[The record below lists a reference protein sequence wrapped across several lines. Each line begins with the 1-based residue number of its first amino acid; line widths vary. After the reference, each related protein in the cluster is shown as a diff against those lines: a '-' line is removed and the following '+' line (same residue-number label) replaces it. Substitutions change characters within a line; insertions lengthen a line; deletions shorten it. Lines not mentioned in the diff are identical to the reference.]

1 MKEADIIQ
9 EAYASNLKASYAVF
23 SVSFLEAAGDKQLQL
38 EAEDRFHLA
47 FTNAKKVKERALAV
61 VLGL

>member
-9 EAYASNLKASYAVF
+9 DAYALSLQASYAVF
-23 SVSFLEAAGDKQLQL
+23 SASYLEAAGDPQRQR
-38 EAEDRFHLA
+38 EAEERFRIALA
-47 FTNAKKVKERALAV
+47 NSKKVKERALAV

>member
-9 EAYASNLKASYAVF
+9 DAYASNLKASYSLF
-23 SVSFLEAAGDKQLQL
+23 SASYLEAAGDQHLQS
-38 EAEDRFHLA
+38 EAEERFRLA
-47 FTNAKKVKERALAV
+47 LANAKKVKERALTI

>member
-9 EAYASNLKASYAVF
+9 DAYASNLKASYAVF
-23 SVSFLEAAGDKQLQL
+23 AASYLAAAGDRQLQL
-38 EAEDRFHLA
+38 EAEERFGLA
-47 FTNAKKVKERALAV
+47 LANAKKIKERALAV

>member
-1 MKEADIIQ
+1 MKEADIIH

-23 SVSFLEAAGDKQLQL
+23 SASYLEAAGDKQLQG
-38 EAEDRFHLA
+38 EAEDRFRLA
-47 FTNAKKVKERALAV
+47 IANAKKVKERALAV